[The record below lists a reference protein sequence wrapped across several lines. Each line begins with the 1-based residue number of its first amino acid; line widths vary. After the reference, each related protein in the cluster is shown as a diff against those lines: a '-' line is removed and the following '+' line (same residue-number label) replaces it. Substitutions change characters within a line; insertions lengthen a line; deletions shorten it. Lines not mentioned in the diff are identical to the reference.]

1 MKRKMKRKKM
11 LLVIYYGKKIK
22 IRLLKKNIII
32 FIKVNF
38 MIMKIQL
45 KLFIQV

>member
-22 IRLLKKNIII
+22 I
-32 FIKVNF
+32 FGSV
-38 MIMKIQL
+38 MMEQ
-45 KLFIQV
+45 